1 MAKTA
6 QNKRMKRKEAVLEAL
21 RKHNG
26 IIKYAEEATGVPR
39 RTIYNWI
46 EDDAEFAKAVEE
58 CADIAL
64 DFVEDKLY
72 KRIMEGD
79 TTATIFYL
87 KTKGKRRGY
96 VEKQEIEHS
105 AKDGLT
111 IVVKDP
117 EQKEK
122 ITQLGELGI

>member
-1 MAKTA
+1 MTKKQAFI
-6 QNKRMKRKEAVLEAL
+6 EAL
-21 RKHNG
+21 KESKG
-26 IIKYAEEATGVPR
+26 IIENAREKVGVPR
-39 RTIYNWI
+39 ATIYNWRQA
-46 EDDAEFAKAVEE
+46 DAEFNEAVIKAIDEGSEV
-58 CADIAL
+58 AL
-64 DFVEDKLY
+64 DFVENKLY
-72 KRIMEGD
+72 DRIMEGD

-87 KTKGKRRGY
+87 KTKGKKRGY